1 MPREKFEPMDNS
13 AEMRE
18 EEMRVKKGGPFKAGI
33 GRKIAKDM
41 VGSSASKSGYKYD
54 TEDIQHVSEEM
65 IREEREHKHADDP
78 VEEYGLGMLSDE
90 ELDPKYKVPIK
101 EGEIVSMR
109 SRMGDIAEDLGK
121 GKKVNL
127 ENVGEAMEYHN
138 LSEVARKQQDIR
150 DERKKLREQN
160 RGKRK
165 SQPFSRQQEKRV

>member
-1 MPREKFEPMDNS
+1 
-13 AEMRE
+13 
-18 EEMRVKKGGPFKAGI
+18 
-33 GRKIAKDM
+33 
-41 VGSSASKSGYKYD
+41 
-54 TEDIQHVSEEM
+54 M